1 MKYLLDTNT
10 CIYIM
15 NRRPLAV
22 VRKFREFDIG
32 DVGVSSITVS
42 ELYYGVRKSKR
53 QDENLH
59 RLFAFLLPFEVLPY
73 DESAAGVYGGIRAD
87 LERKGEIIGP
97 LDMLIAAHALSR
109 ELILITNNIREFR
122 RVQGLQ
128 LENWI
133 S

>member
-87 LERKGEIIGP
+87 LERRGEIIGP

>member
-53 QDENLH
+53 REENLH

-109 ELILITNNIREFR
+109 ELILITNNVREFR

>member
-53 QDENLH
+53 QEENLH

-109 ELILITNNIREFR
+109 ELILITNNVREFR